1 MENWLGKP
9 SLVMVE
15 GVGAWYMTWL
25 DSGLGHFGFG
35 RRDRRSRTP
44 SSTCAQCS
52 VSKDTTQIHSHIRV
66 SMVTWSRLYTGVLTG
81 CLSEE
86 KC

>member
-25 DSGLGHFGFG
+25 DSELGRFGFG
-35 RRDRRSRTP
+35 CRDKRFRTP

-52 VSKDTTQIHSHIRV
+52 VSEDAAQSHSQIRV
-66 SMVTWSRLYTGVLTG
+66 SMVTWSRLYTGVLTD
-81 CLSEE
+81 CLSEG